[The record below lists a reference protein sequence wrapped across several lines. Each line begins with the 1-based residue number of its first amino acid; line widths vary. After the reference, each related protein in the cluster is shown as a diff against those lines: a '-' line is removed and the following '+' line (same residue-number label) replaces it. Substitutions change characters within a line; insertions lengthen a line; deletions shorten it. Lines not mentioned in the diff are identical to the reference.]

1 LRIVVVVSLL
11 LAALIAGALLVA
23 PRLVAWNDYRAE
35 LTERAETITGQTVA
49 VKGQIGLELLPQP
62 TLTLAQTTLS
72 GPPDQPGGVLEVD
85 RLDLKLKPLP
95 LLRGEFKVDEVRLVR
110 PILQV
115 EQSSETHPTALALL
129 ASSGIA
135 LSLAADGA
143 RRLSVVDGRA
153 VLDGVAS
160 AAAREVR
167 DINLDIAAQAPGGPF
182 ALDGDFVIAEQ
193 PFRLTA
199 QLGGVAPDV
208 WSSFQLKLTATET
221 GADPASL
228 NFRGLAWWDPK
239 APRLRG
245 ELTLAGSDIQTS
257 YATFE
262 RASGAAGPAPPR
274 WLSAPFRLA
283 GHLQFADSQ
292 LQLDELRLKVADTEA
307 QGKLDL
313 DIAGRPRLD
322 LQLDLPRLAVPGTW
336 TQADLSL
343 GPLAA
348 LATTVQ
354 GQIDLAIDALD
365 YRRGTIRRV
374 HAKVSLS
381 GDGRMSVEQARA
393 VLPGQTRIGFSG
405 ALAGGG
411 EAAELSG
418 TLTAVSD
425 DLGTALAWLG
435 LQPTGVPEGRL
446 QTLGLASQVA
456 LSDQTLRL
464 TDADL
469 RVDASRLSGS
479 LAVSLAPRSQ
489 IAAAVALDR
498 LNLDAYGP
506 EAEPARLIEGLA
518 QTFSHLD
525 AAIEAQVGR
534 LTWRDLRLHDVTLT
548 GRVVGGRLTLS
559 GLSAGGDAESDVH
572 LSGDADLE
580 HRTFD
585 LEARLQTDRP
595 AQLLRSLGVEPPIA
609 LARLTPVSLDGRLE
623 GDARALDLKLA
634 LHHGQARLD
643 VNGAIDWSGER
654 PTYALELDAS
664 HPDYWALLDELGVVR
679 APDGE
684 QPAQLS
690 LSGKLQGNLVD
701 DANMVGTARF
711 GDMSVTGR
719 VGWQRASSRPRIS
732 VRLSVGQPSLETLL
746 ALATVGGLRLAPG
759 LMAQPLAGN
768 WPQQPLALGRL
779 DQLDADIQVS
789 GKGGLVGSGFELA
802 AKLDQ
807 GKLMIDRLS
816 SDLWQGR
823 IEIQASVDG
832 GRQLPFMAL
841 ALDLRS
847 IDAAALAAWLGL
859 PPVIGGSADLH
870 AEATTAGDSLRDLIR
885 GLIGDVKVDLRD
897 GPLLG
902 VALAQ
907 LRDAEAPAARSSA
920 GAAAAGASTDEAKVP
935 SLAGRFAL
943 KRGIATARSVQ
954 LGLDGTKAQLSGTI
968 DLLVWAADLTL
979 RPENAGAADA
989 VALRLIGPL
998 DRPQI
1003 RLLEPPVPIVPGQA
1017 P

>member
-1 LRIVVVVSLL
+1 MRIVVVVSLL
-11 LAALIAGALLVA
+11 LAVLIAGGLLVA
-23 PRLVAWNDYRAE
+23 PRLVAWDDYRAE
-35 LTERAETITGQTVA
+35 LTERAEAITGQTVA
-49 VKGQIGLELLPQP
+49 VKGRIGLELLPQP

-72 GPPDQPGGVLEVD
+72 SPPDRPGGVLEVD

-115 EQSSETHPTALALL
+115 ERSSETRPTALALL

-135 LSLAADGA
+135 LPLAADGA

-160 AAAREVR
+160 ASAREVR
-167 DINLDIAAQAPGGPF
+167 DINLDIVAQAPGGPF
-182 ALDGDFVIAEQ
+182 ALDGDFVVAEQ

-208 WSSFQLKLTATET
+208 WSPFQLKLTATET
-221 GADPASL
+221 GTDPASL
-228 NFRGLAWWDPK
+228 NFRGLASWDPK

-245 ELTLAGSDIQTS
+245 ELTLAGSDIQAS

-262 RASGAAGPAPPR
+262 RAVGDAGPGPPR

-283 GHLQFADSQ
+283 GRLQFADSQ

-313 DIAGRPRLD
+313 DIAGRPRFD
-322 LQLDLPRLAVPGTW
+322 LQLDLPRLAAPATW
-336 TQADLSL
+336 TLADLSL
-343 GPLAA
+343 GPLSA

-354 GQIDLAIDALD
+354 GQIDLAIDTLD
-365 YRRGTIRRV
+365 YRRGTIHRV
-374 HAKVSLS
+374 RAKVSLS
-381 GDGRMSVEQARA
+381 GDGRMTVEQARA
-393 VLPGQTRIGFSG
+393 VLPGQTRIGFTG
-405 ALAGGG
+405 ALAGGV
-411 EAAELSG
+411 EAAELNG

-425 DLGTALAWLG
+425 DLGTALAWLD

-446 QTLGLASQVA
+446 QTLSLASQVA
-456 LSDQTLRL
+456 MSNQTLRL

-469 RVDASRLSGS
+469 RVDASHLSGS

-498 LNLDAYGP
+498 LSLDAYGP
-506 EAEPARLIEGLA
+506 DAEPARLIEGLA
-518 QTFSHLD
+518 QTFSHMD

-534 LTWRDLRLHDVTLT
+534 LTWRGLRLHDLTLN
-548 GRVVGGRLTLS
+548 GRVVEGRLTLTE
-559 GLSAGGDAESDVH
+559 LSAGGDAESDVH
-572 LSGDADLE
+572 LSGDVDLE

-585 LEARLQTDRP
+585 LGAGLRTDRP
-595 AQLLRSLGVEPPIA
+595 AQLLRSLGVEPPIV
-609 LARLTPVSLDGRLE
+609 LARLTPLSLDGRLE

-634 LHHGQARLD
+634 LHHGEARLD
-643 VNGAIDWSGER
+643 VNGAIDWSGEG
-654 PTYALELDAS
+654 PTYALDLDAS
-664 HPDYWALLDELGVVR
+664 DPDYWALLDELGVVR

-684 QPAQLS
+684 QPAPLS
-690 LSGKLQGNLVD
+690 LSGKLRGNLVD
-701 DANMVGTARF
+701 DADVVGTARF

-719 VGWQRASSRPRIS
+719 VGWQNTGSRPRIS

-759 LMAQPLAGN
+759 LMAEPLAGN
-768 WPQQPLALGRL
+768 WPGQPLAFGRL
-779 DQLDADIQVS
+779 DQFDADLQVS

-823 IEIQASVDG
+823 VEIQASVDG
-832 GRQLPFMAL
+832 GRPLPFMAL

-870 AEATTAGDSLRDLIR
+870 AEATTAGDNLRDLIR

-897 GPLLG
+897 GRLLG
-902 VALAQ
+902 DALAR
-907 LRDAEAPAARSSA
+907 LRDAQAPAAPSSA
-920 GAAAAGASTDEAKVP
+920 GAAVPPAGTSEAKVP

-954 LGLDGTKAQLSGTI
+954 LGLGGTEAQLSGTI
-968 DLLVWAADLTL
+968 DLLLWAADLTL
-979 RPENAGAADA
+979 RRENAGAADA

-1003 RLLEPPVPIVPGQA
+1003 RLLEPSAPTAPGQA